1 MIQKVGEATLSEGA
15 FMTINCTYSATD
27 YPLLFWYVQYPG
39 EHLQLLFRVIS
50 PGEKGNQSF
59 GATYNR
65 ETIQRKP

>member
-1 MIQKVGEATLSEGA
+1 
-15 FMTINCTYSATD
+15 MTINCTYSATD